1 MIYRDLTLNY
11 CRDNM
16 LRIKVTQR
24 EHGAVTFKISLFNGN
39 ERIELT
45 DCKEAVYYAT
55 KPDNHVIG
63 NACQIEDDFVLLPLT
78 SQMTA
83 VHGKLVGVLELQ
95 FETGNIRFSGVN
107 FEVFPS
113 PESVEIESTDEFT
126 ILEKTIAEVRKIVEE
141 GLEFSTG
148 KSAYEVAVDNGF
160 EGSEDEWLESL
171 KGENG
176 KDGIG
181 ISKSE
186 IIDGE
191 LVLTF
196 SDNTVNN
203 LGVVVGANGQD
214 YVLTDKDKQ
223 DIANIVKTDY
233 DQELL
238 TILGGDE
245 NAE

>member
-1 MIYRDLTLNY
+1 MIYRDLSLNC

-16 LRIKVTQR
+16 LRTKVTQS

-63 NACQIEDDFVLLPLT
+63 NVCKVEDDFVLLPLT

-95 FETGNIRFSGVN
+95 FETGNVRFYGVN

-126 ILEKTIAEVRKIVEE
+126 LLEKTIAEVRKIVEE
-141 GLEFSTG
+141 GLEVSTG

-176 KDGIG
+176 KDGSNGKDGIG
-181 ISKSE
+181 ISQSE

-191 LVLTF
+191 LVLTY
-196 SDNTVNN
+196 SDGNSTN
-203 LGVVVGANGQD
+203 LGVVVGVDGQD
-214 YVLTDKDKQ
+214 YVLTEQDKA
-223 DIANIVKTDY
+223 DITNEVLKNFIDVS
-233 DQELL
+233 EV
-238 TILGGDE
+238 GM
-245 NAE
+245 